1 MEDLGSGA
9 LVDLSQYGLPKEPL
23 VSQRVACGADV
34 VTFSGDKL
42 LGGPQAGLVVGT
54 RRWLTEIGQNPLH
67 RAVRCDKL
75 TIAALEATLRL
86 YQQSRDITRQIP
98 TLQVLTRSLDEI
110 ERLGAEVVPTL
121 QQALG
126 SGYRVSMEDSTSQI
140 GSGALPT
147 EDISTKVIAVD
158 SDVMSA
164 ERIAERFRAA
174 RPAIIGRINGGRFL
188 LDLRT
193 ISNADELVPR
203 WRTTGQ
209 AS

>member
-1 MEDLGSGA
+1 
-9 LVDLSQYGLPKEPL
+9 
-23 VSQRVACGADV
+23 
-34 VTFSGDKL
+34 
-42 LGGPQAGLVVGT
+42 VGT

-75 TIAALEATLRL
+75 TIAALDATLRL
-86 YQQSRDITRQIP
+86 YQQSHDITREIP
-98 TLQVLTRSLDEI
+98 TLQVLTRSLTEI
-110 ERLGAEVVPTL
+110 ERLGTEVVPAL

-126 SGYRVSMEDSTSQI
+126 SGYRVSMEDATSQI

-147 EDISTKVIAVD
+147 EDIPTKVITVD
-158 SDVMSA
+158 SDALPA

-193 ISNADELVPR
+193 ISNADDLVPR
-203 WRTTGQ
+203 WHTTSQ